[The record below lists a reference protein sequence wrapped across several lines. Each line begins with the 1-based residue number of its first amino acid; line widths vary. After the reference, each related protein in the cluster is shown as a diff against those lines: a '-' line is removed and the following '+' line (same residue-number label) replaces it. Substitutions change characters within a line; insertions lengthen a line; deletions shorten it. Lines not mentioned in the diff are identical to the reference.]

1 MTKIE
6 IDKEFKRI
14 IQRLVELQYSDKL
27 NTEAHEQVIRELNY
41 IDHIDLELK
50 QKKLKEKNHGYQRK
64 EKN

>member
-14 IQRLVELQYSDKL
+14 IQRLVELEYSDRL

-50 QKKLKEKNHGYQRK
+50 QKTLKEKNNGYKR
-64 EKN
+64 N

>member
-14 IQRLVELQYSDKL
+14 IQKLVQLQYSNKL

-41 IDHIDLELK
+41 IDHVDLELK
-50 QKKLKEKNHGYQRK
+50 QKALKGKQNERERK
-64 EKN
+64 

>member
-14 IQRLVELQYSDKL
+14 IQKLVQLQYSNKL

-41 IDHIDLELK
+41 IDHVDLELK
-50 QKKLKEKNHGYQRK
+50 QKALKGKQNERGRK
-64 EKN
+64 

>member
-14 IQRLVELQYSDKL
+14 IQKLVQLQYSNKL

-41 IDHIDLELK
+41 IDHVDLELK
-50 QKKLKEKNHGYQRK
+50 QKALKGKQNEYRRK
-64 EKN
+64 